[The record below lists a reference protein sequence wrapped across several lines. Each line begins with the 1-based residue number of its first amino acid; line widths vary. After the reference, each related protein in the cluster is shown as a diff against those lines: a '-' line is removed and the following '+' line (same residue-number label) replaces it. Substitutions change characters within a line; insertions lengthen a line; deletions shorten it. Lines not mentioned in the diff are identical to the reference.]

1 MSATLNWLKQEPKPL
16 DEPASSA
23 ARARQGELTKPPGA
37 LGELESL
44 VITLAGW
51 QGRVQPS
58 VERVH
63 IGVFAADHGVTQE
76 GVSVF
81 PAAVTAEMIKNFVRG
96 GAAISVLARALNATL
111 EVVNLGT
118 IGRRVVA
125 GAHDVALGPGTANF
139 VNGPAMTE
147 VQLEGALEAGRQS
160 VERALGNGAQIY
172 IGGDMGIGNTTA
184 AAALACVLLSA
195 RPEALAGPGT
205 GLDER
210 GIAHKAAVIRRALDK
225 HSGHL
230 KTARDA
236 LQRLGGFEIA
246 ALVGAYVRCAQLGLP
261 ALIDGFISSAAALAA
276 SRMRPG
282 AQAWWLFAHRSKEPG
297 HAAILVALQ
306 ARPLLDLGMRLG
318 EGSGAAV
325 AVPLLRLACEL
336 HGRMATFA
344 EAGVSGKVSTDAG
357 VPVAAR

>member
-1 MSATLNWLKQEPKPL
+1 MSANLNWLDQEPKGL
-16 DEPASSA
+16 DQAAAAA

-37 LGELESL
+37 LGDLETIA
-44 VITLAGW
+44 ITLAGW
-51 QGRVQPS
+51 QGRVQPRL
-58 VERVH
+58 ERVH
-63 IGVFAADHGVTQE
+63 ITVFAADHGVTEE
-76 GVSVF
+76 GVSAF

-96 GAAISVLARALNATL
+96 GAAISVLARTLNATL
-111 EVVNLGT
+111 EVINLGT
-118 IGRRVVA
+118 LGQAVIA

-147 VQLEGALEAGRQS
+147 AQLAGALEAGRQS
-160 VERALGNGAQIY
+160 VERALGGGAQLY

-184 AAALACVLLSA
+184 AGALACALLAA

-210 GIAHKAAVIRRALDK
+210 GVARKAAVIRRALEK

-230 KTARDA
+230 KTPRDV
-236 LQRLGGFEIA
+236 LQRVGGFEIA

-261 ALIDGFISSAAALAA
+261 ALIDGFISGAAALAA
-276 SRMRPG
+276 SRIRPG
-282 AQAWWLFAHRSKEPG
+282 AQRWWLFAHRSKEPG
-297 HAAILVALQ
+297 HAAILAALE

-336 HGRMATFA
+336 HTGMATFG
-344 EAGVSGKVSTDAG
+344 EAGVSE
-357 VPVAAR
+357 RL